1 MQMISIALPKGS
13 LEAQTLQLFREADLE
28 VKRGDRDYNPVINDH
43 RIGKVKILRPQEIP
57 KYVEM
62 GYFDLGISGL
72 DWVKETGARVR
83 EVSPLSYSKTG
94 EGMVK
99 IVVAVHR
106 DEPIDDVRK
115 IRPNSRVTTEYP
127 EITKE
132 YFGRLGIPVQ
142 LFHSFGASEAKVPD
156 LMDVVVDLTETGT
169 TLRRNG
175 LKIIGQIM
183 ESYTVVI
190 ANRDSFE
197 DVAKRRAIEEI
208 VTLLLGVIDARH
220 QVLLS
225 MNVPEDAME
234 RVVAALPALKRP
246 TVSRLHGVDYYSI
259 QTVVQKG
266 QVNTLIPSLKAA
278 GAQDIL
284 EIPIAKIIR

>member
-1 MQMISIALPKGS
+1 MISIALPKGS
-13 LEAQTLQLFREADLE
+13 LEAQTLQLFKEAGLE

-57 KYVEM
+57 NYVET

-72 DWVKETGARVR
+72 DWVKETGAKVR

-94 EGMVK
+94 EGTVK

-106 DEPIDDVRK
+106 DEPIDDVSR

-183 ESYTVVI
+183 ESYTVII
-190 ANRDSFE
+190 ANRGSFE
-197 DVAKRRAIEEI
+197 DVGKRRAIEEI

-266 QVNTLIPSLKAA
+266 HVNTLIPSLKAA

>member
-1 MQMISIALPKGS
+1 MISIALPKGS
-13 LEAQTLQLFREADLE
+13 LEAQTLQLFKEADLE
-28 VKRGDRDYNPVINDH
+28 VKRGDRDYNPIIDDH

-57 KYVEM
+57 HYVET

-72 DWVKETGARVR
+72 DWVKETGAKVK

-106 DEPIDDVRK
+106 DEPIDDVSR

-208 VTLLLGVIDARH
+208 ATLLLGVIDARH

>member
-1 MQMISIALPKGS
+1 MISIALPKGS
-13 LEAQTLQLFREADLE
+13 LEAQTLQLFKEAGLE

-57 KYVEM
+57 NYVET

-72 DWVKETGARVR
+72 DWVRETGAKVK

-94 EGMVK
+94 EGTVK

-106 DEPIDDVRK
+106 DEPIDEVSR

-132 YFGRLGIPVQ
+132 YFGRLGIPVE

-183 ESYTVVI
+183 ESYTVII

-197 DVAKRRAIEEI
+197 DVGKRRAIEEI

-246 TVSRLHGVDYYSI
+246 TVSRLHGVNYYSI

-266 QVNTLIPSLKAA
+266 QVNILIPSLKAA

>member
-1 MQMISIALPKGS
+1 MISVALPKGS
-13 LEAQTLQLFREADLE
+13 LEEQTLQLFREADLE
-28 VKRGDRDYNPVINDH
+28 VKRGERSYNPVIDDR
-43 RIGKVKILRPQEIP
+43 RIDKVKILRPQEIP

-72 DWVKETGARVR
+72 DWVKETGAYVR
-83 EVSPLSYSKTG
+83 EVARLSYSKTG
-94 EGMVK
+94 EGTVK
-99 IVVAVHR
+99 VVVAVHQ
-106 DEPIDDVRK
+106 DEKIDDVSK

-127 EITKE
+127 EMTRE

-142 LFHSFGASEAKVPD
+142 LFHSYGATEAKVPD
-156 LMDVVVDLTETGT
+156 LMDVVVDLTETGS
-169 TLRRNG
+169 TLRKNG

-197 DVAKRRAIEEI
+197 DEGKRKAIEEI

-225 MNVPEDAME
+225 MNVPDEAME
-234 RVVAALPALKRP
+234 QIISALPALKTP
-246 TVSRLHGVDYYSI
+246 TVSRLHGVNYYSI
-259 QTVVQKG
+259 QTVVRKSD
-266 QVNTLIPSLKAA
+266 VNTLIPVLKAA
-278 GAQDIL
+278 GAEDIL
-284 EIPIAKIIR
+284 EIPISKIIR

>member
-1 MQMISIALPKGS
+1 MISIALPKGS
-13 LEAQTLQLFREADLE
+13 LEAQTLQLFKEADLE

-57 KYVEM
+57 DYVEK

-72 DWVKETGARVR
+72 DWVKETGARVK
-83 EVSPLSYSKTG
+83 EVTPLSYSKTG

-106 DEPIDDVRK
+106 DEPIDDVSR

-208 VTLLLGVIDARH
+208 ATLLLGVIDARH